1 MNAVNGKE
9 IVVKFFDMHG
19 GACVRVCACVWWCAC
34 ACLCLCVCVSVFVCV
49 CVCVCVYV
57 RVFAGLCVVSSVCG
71 LAVRVFVLT
80 GWARSDCTC
89 KYARLLYARVH
100 TTSRL
105 GKVQLRVVFVGWR
118 CVRLFVQAGQGPTA
132 LASAPALCLVSSV
145 RGCWFVFVF
154 CRLVVR
160 VFVRTGW
167 VRSNTTRI
175 CQKTRVYFVKHQ
187 NRWLIGQNARYI
199 NLATVTCN
207 TPIKH
212 VILVYF

>member
-1 MNAVNGKE
+1 MGRRSSLNSSTCTVARAC
-9 IVVKFFDMHG
+9 
-19 GACVRVCACVWWCAC
+19 ACVRVCGGVRVRV
-34 ACLCLCVCVSVFVCV
+34 CVCVCVCPCLCV

-89 KYARLLYARVH
+89 KYARLLYARAH

-154 CRLVVR
+154 VFVFCRLVVR

-167 VRSNTTRI
+167 ARSNCT
-175 CQKTRVYFVKHQ
+175 CKY
-187 NRWLIGQNARYI
+187 ARLLY
-199 NLATVTCN
+199 AR
-207 TPIKH
+207 
-212 VILVYF
+212 